1 MATTPE
7 TLPGSESVACR
18 ETDRW
23 RNWGR
28 PWGSHAMSSG
38 SKARMTSDRHGPKVG
53 RSARST
59 GEAGQCPPREGAE
72 QDSLLDE
79 GYTAAPEA
87 DKTVSTKL
95 AGLVARARKEAQ
107 LTNVVQYVDEELLR
121 LAFRSLRK
129 QAAPGVDGQSYEDY
143 ATNLDQKLKDLHAQ
157 LKSGRYQAP
166 VIRRV
171 YVPKANGKRRPI
183 SISTIEDRVV
193 QKAVAWVLSAVFDQD
208 FLDCSHGFRPSH
220 SPHTALHRLREG
232 MRQHRVQYVVEADLA
247 DYFGSVNWEWLR
259 KFVKHRV
266 NDGGLLRLLNKWLK
280 AGVMENGVVT
290 YTNDGV
296 PQGGPASPV
305 LSNIY
310 LHYVLDLW
318 FERRFRKTCQGY
330 AGLTR
335 FADDFVAVFENR
347 EDAERFRQEMDE
359 RLTAFGLGVVPEK
372 TALLHFDGS
381 LLQGGTGRP
390 VEKPGTFT
398 FLGFT
403 HYLTKTRRGTITI
416 ARTPCVKARE
426 RFVRKATTWAKANR
440 HQPVREQQAHLTK
453 MLNGHYQYFGLYFC
467 WQALN
472 GVWWRVRKAWR
483 RALRRRSQKAKR
495 RCDWATLEKQAWFQ
509 LPKPRLTQA
518 WV

>member
-1 MATTPE
+1 
-7 TLPGSESVACR
+7 
-18 ETDRW
+18 
-23 RNWGR
+23 
-28 PWGSHAMSSG
+28 
-38 SKARMTSDRHGPKVG
+38 
-53 RSARST
+53 
-59 GEAGQCPPREGAE
+59 
-72 QDSLLDE
+72 LLDE

-87 DKTVSTKL
+87 ERTVSPKL
-95 AGLVARARKEAQ
+95 AGLVARARKEAR
-107 LTNVVQYVDEELLR
+107 LTNVVQFVDEELLR
-121 LAFRSLRK
+121 WAFRSLHK

-143 ATNLDQKLKDLHAQ
+143 AVNLDQHLKDLHTR

-171 YVPKANGKRRPI
+171 YVPKANGRRRPI
-183 SISTIEDRVV
+183 GISTIEDRVV
-193 QKAVAWVLSAVFDQD
+193 QMAVAWVLSAVFEQD
-208 FLDCSHGFRPSH
+208 FLECSHGFRPKR
-220 SPHTALHRLREG
+220 SPHTALHRMREG
-232 MRQHRVQYVVEADLA
+232 MRLHGVRYVVEADLA
-247 DYFGSVNWEWLR
+247 SYFDSVNWAWLR
-259 KFVKHRV
+259 KFVRHRV
-266 NDGGLLRLLNKWLK
+266 NDGGLIRLLNKWLK

-290 YTNDGV
+290 HMSEGV
-296 PQGGPASPV
+296 PQGGPVSPV

-330 AGLTR
+330 AELTR
-335 FADDFVAVFENR
+335 FADDFVAGFQHR
-347 EDAERFRQEMDE
+347 ADAERFRQEMDE
-359 RLTAFGLGVVPEK
+359 RLTAFGLRVVPDK
-372 TALLHFDGS
+372 TAMLHFDGS
-381 LLQGGTGRP
+381 LLQGGPGRP

-416 ARTPCVKARE
+416 GRTPSASYARRRRGSRQTDTSPSE
-426 RFVRKATTWAKANR
+426 SSKRNLA
-440 HQPVREQQAHLTK
+440 K

-483 RALRRRSQKAKR
+483 GALRRRSQKAKR